1 MKFNTNKI
9 KRYEGKANNLFGE
22 GRDKREKERER
33 ERERERG
40 GGGERGGGR
49 EAGGGGG
56 LWVCDIWMDRC
67 MNGWTYRC
75 MSIQTGR

>member
-40 GGGERGGGR
+40 GGGGGGERRGERGGG
-49 EAGGGGG
+49 GGRLVG
-56 LWVCDIWMDRC
+56 LRYMDGQMYEWMD
-67 MNGWTYRC
+67 
-75 MSIQTGR
+75 I